1 MTMYDD
7 SRDEERTL
15 HGNTPDDGRRDA
27 LRAYFSSLGWGT
39 GVHAGLVFDFLR
51 RAAAASRGGAILD
64 AGAGHQ
70 RYRPFFEG
78 SHYIAQEH
86 PVAGAANKGIVD
98 YDILCDVRRIPL
110 RDDSVDAVLSTS
122 SLEHIEFPD
131 AFFAEALRVLR
142 PGGTLFVQV
151 PFVYP
156 EHEVPYDFQRPTRY
170 GLERW
175 YRHAGFDRIEVVPA
189 SSSIYAATA
198 FLKTA
203 MFEGMRNPARL
214 PGLGGRLR
222 ALADPRLPAR
232 ALLYL
237 LAVAP
242 LAKLLNLL
250 LDRRPGP
257 DAIFPIGWIAQGR
270 KPGDA
275 GTSAAHAT
283 PKADFLRERMLP
295 DGTFELRDGVIRP
308 RG

>member
-1 MTMYDD
+1 MTTTSDA
-7 SRDEERTL
+7 
-15 HGNTPDDGRRDA
+15 GRSE

-39 GVHAGLVFDFLR
+39 GVHSSLVFDFLCH
-51 RAAAASRGGAILD
+51 AADASRGGAILD

-70 RYRPFFEG
+70 RYRPFFAG

-156 EHEVPYDFQRPTRY
+156 EHEIPYDFQRPTRY

-203 MFEGMRNPARL
+203 MFEGMRNPARQ

-242 LAKLLNLL
+242 LARLLNLL
-250 LDRRPGP
+250 LDRPPGP
-257 DAIFPIGWIAQGR
+257 GAIFPIGWIARGR
-270 KPGDA
+270 KPGEA
-275 GTSAAHAT
+275 GMPSAVQAGS
-283 PKADFLRERMLP
+283 KAEFLRDRMLP
-295 DGTFELRDGVIRP
+295 DGSFELRDGVIRP